1 MKRIFVGIALLA
13 MASPLFQGCS
23 LDDNEANFHFVSL
36 SIVDVDIP
44 DSFVLNETYEIGV
57 TFIRPDG
64 CTFFEGFNV
73 LNTAQTDRDVV
84 AIGTVIDNDTACT
97 QAIEEVVA
105 TFTFVVLY
113 NQEYHFRFYAGDDTD
128 GEPEYLEFTVP
139 IEEVPPNN

>member
-1 MKRIFVGIALLA
+1 MKRIFVGIAFLA
-13 MASPLFQGCS
+13 LVFPLFQGCS
-23 LDDNEANFHFVSL
+23 IDDNDANFHFVAL

-44 DSFVLNETYEIGV
+44 AAFELNETYEIGV

-64 CTFFEGFNV
+64 CTFFEGFDV
-73 LNTAQTDRDVV
+73 SNTAQTDRDVV
-84 AIGTVIDNDTACT
+84 AIGTVLNNETACT
-97 QAIEEVVA
+97 QAIEEVEA

-139 IEEVPPNN
+139 IEEVPSNN